1 MTIAQ
6 GELMNKNFLSL
17 RDSISVLNSK
27 LDINKDNYTKRIKQ
41 YDSINSMMNYTIR
54 RNKVVIDSI
63 SILSDKYKDV
73 KKFRNQILLSTIIL
87 FGTIISLDNNLK

>member
-1 MTIAQ
+1 MAQ
-6 GELMNKNFLSL
+6 GELMNKNFLAL

-54 RNKVVIDSI
+54 KNKVVIDSI
-63 SILSDKYKDV
+63 SILSNKYKDV
-73 KKFRNQILLSTIIL
+73 KKFRNQILLSTMIF
-87 FGTIISLDNNLK
+87 FGTIILLDNNLK

>member
-1 MTIAQ
+1 MAQ
-6 GELMNKNFLSL
+6 GELMNKNSLAL

-54 RNKVVIDSI
+54 KNKVVIDSI
-63 SILSDKYKDV
+63 SILSNKYKDV
-73 KKFRNQILLSTIIL
+73 KKFRNQILLSTIIF
-87 FGTIISLDNNLK
+87 FGTIILLDNNLK